1 MEETIEIELPMKFKI
16 KFEAFKPEPRTR
28 HYPGDP
34 AHIEIGKIS
43 MIGVEGIYLQSD
55 IYGLFNTMMSLYE
68 EEIEEA
74 CWDHINEYEAENA
87 MMQTENRRDIREDR

>member
-1 MEETIEIELPMKFKI
+1 MKFKI

-43 MIGVEGIYLQSD
+43 MIGVEGIYLHPH
-55 IYGLFNTMMSLYE
+55 IYGLRNTMMSLYE
-68 EEIEEA
+68 DEIDEA
-74 CWDHINEYEAENA
+74 CWDHVQECLAEDA
-87 MMQTENRRDIREDR
+87 MMQAENRRDIREDR